1 MLIRVLSVG
10 VLLTGSLLLNG
21 CISDSTTEPSSLKAI
36 EERDGKIFIIDVTGK
51 SWDVTHAKEK
61 YGMEPHLCQQGLGPY
76 AIRPIIDPSI
86 LSQGDPGYPK
96 DNDPFLVIGTE
107 IKSDARAYPIEVMS
121 YIEVVDEKI
130 GNTYVAVAY

>member
-1 MLIRVLSVG
+1 MHINVLSTV
-10 VLLTGSLLLNG
+10 VLLGGALLLG
-21 CISDSTTEPSSLKAI
+21 RCSSTSPTDHSGPKAVV
-36 EERDGKIFIIDVTGK
+36 ERDGKVFIIDVTGK
-51 SWDVTHAKEK
+51 SWEVTHAKEK
-61 YGMEPHLCQQGLGPY
+61 YGMEPDLFQYGLGPY
-76 AIRPIIDPSI
+76 AIRPILDPSI
-86 LSQGDPGYPK
+86 LSPGDPGYPK